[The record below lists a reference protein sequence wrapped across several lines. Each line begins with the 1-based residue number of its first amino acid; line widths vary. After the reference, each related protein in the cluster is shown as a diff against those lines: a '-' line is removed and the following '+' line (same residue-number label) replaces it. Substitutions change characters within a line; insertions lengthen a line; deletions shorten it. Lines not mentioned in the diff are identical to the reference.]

1 MISYEDEQHFSKPLF
16 QLNVALYLEINKGTK
31 LRSVPVVVVD
41 IQEDESLP
49 RVSRVTQSTKPSS
62 STFNLVTFP
71 LGRER
76 HARSEIFP
84 EFYIIQVGKKDWPF
98 ICNSP
103 VYMRT
108 ISLSNGLQITSLLLL
123 LLPAMLCW
131 YHIKWI
137 REK

>member
-1 MISYEDEQHFSKPLF
+1 
-16 QLNVALYLEINKGTK
+16 
-31 LRSVPVVVVD
+31 
-41 IQEDESLP
+41 
-49 RVSRVTQSTKPSS
+49 
-62 STFNLVTFP
+62 
-71 LGRER
+71 
-76 HARSEIFP
+76 
-84 EFYIIQVGKKDWPF
+84 VGKKDWPF

-123 LLPAMLCW
+123 LLTAMLCW

>member
-1 MISYEDEQHFSKPLF
+1 M
-16 QLNVALYLEINKGTK
+16 
-31 LRSVPVVVVD
+31 PVVVVD

-49 RVSRVTQSTKPSS
+49 RVSRVTVDKAVIVDVQ
-62 STFNLVTFP
+62 
-71 LGRER
+71 LGDVSIRERER

-123 LLPAMLCW
+123 LLTAMLCW